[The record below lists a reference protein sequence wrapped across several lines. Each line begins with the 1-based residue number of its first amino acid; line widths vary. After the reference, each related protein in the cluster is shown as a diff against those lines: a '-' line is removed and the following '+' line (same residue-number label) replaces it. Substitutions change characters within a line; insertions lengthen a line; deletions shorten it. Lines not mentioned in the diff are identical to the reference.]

1 MRGRTPVM
9 GVGIAGMRERVK
21 QLNSSFEI
29 ISTPGS
35 GTIVRAILPIP
46 RRQQPASKG
55 GLAFEDSN

>member
-1 MRGRTPVM
+1 M
-9 GVGIAGMRERVK
+9 GVGIAVMRERVK